1 MTNRKQNEMVKMS
14 DSVNYL
20 FNISIINVN
29 IDKYNKGTIM
39 QYLHVWSFYMLK
51 INIDIKLYC

>member
-1 MTNRKQNEMVKMS
+1 MVKMS

-29 IDKYNKGTIM
+29 IDKYNKGTIDKLKHPNHAIPPCM
-39 QYLHVWSFYMLK
+39 KFLYKLK